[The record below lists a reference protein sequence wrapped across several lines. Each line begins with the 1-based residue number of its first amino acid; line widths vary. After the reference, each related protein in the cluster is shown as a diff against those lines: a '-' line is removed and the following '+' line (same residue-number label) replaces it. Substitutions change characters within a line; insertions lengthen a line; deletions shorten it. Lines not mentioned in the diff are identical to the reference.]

1 MLPPLLI
8 HELVSLSESNRI
20 LKIPRQFWYSDVH
33 SEGISIYTKLKIDKA
48 NLSLK
53 LASIYFSL
61 KLSPSLKPFIAS
73 VLKEEQFTKS
83 ENL

>member
-1 MLPPLLI
+1 MLPPLFI

-48 NLSLK
+48 NL
-53 LASIYFSL
+53 I
-61 KLSPSLKPFIAS
+61 
-73 VLKEEQFTKS
+73 
-83 ENL
+83 